1 MIRKRKAK
9 NLEEIMK
16 KTSIKCSEFLRDKH

>member
-1 MIRKRKAK
+1 MIRKRKTK

-16 KTSIKCSEFLRDKH
+16 KTSIKGSEFLRDKH